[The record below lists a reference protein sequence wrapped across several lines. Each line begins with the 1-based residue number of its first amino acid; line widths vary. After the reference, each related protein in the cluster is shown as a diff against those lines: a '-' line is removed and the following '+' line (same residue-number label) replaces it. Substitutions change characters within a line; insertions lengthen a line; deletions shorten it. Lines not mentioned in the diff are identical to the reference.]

1 MQIINFYPKK
11 NRKASEHARE
21 RLVINKLFIGKEKIL
36 KNVITRI

>member
-21 RLVINKLFIGKEKIL
+21 RLVINKLFIGKEKSYFYL
-36 KNVITRI
+36 FFF